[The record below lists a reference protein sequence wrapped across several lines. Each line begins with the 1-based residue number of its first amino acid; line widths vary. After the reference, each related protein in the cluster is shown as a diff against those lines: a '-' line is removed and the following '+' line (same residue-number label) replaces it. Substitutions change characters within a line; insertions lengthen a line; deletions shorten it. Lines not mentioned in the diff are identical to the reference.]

1 MNRENHTL
9 RLPAATSSRSSRI
22 RRSAVRSAFSLPSL
36 VSETSPAMPCL
47 LLHPIRPPRWSTTT
61 TTVTTHPPRCL
72 PYPTLCRKPPIARPG
87 RLIAKPNRF
96 PSPKSQAVPLPPPAV
111 QHHRAALS
119 VPSEWRKNLMDNS
132 PSVLVLVEA
141 RFSGVLKHR

>member
-22 RRSAVRSAFSLPSL
+22 RRSAICSAFSLPSL

-47 LLHPIRPPRWSTTT
+47 LLHPIRPPRWSTTTTTTT

-141 RFSGVLKHR
+141 RFSGV